1 MLRGGTARPRVALRG
16 IAAYCG
22 ENDAENRTAPRG
34 AGFGVNLSLIH
45 I

>member
-22 ENDAENRTAPRG
+22 EMTQKTARRR
-34 AGFGVNLSLIH
+34 AAQDSV
-45 I
+45 